1 MKNRMGGR
9 GEEGVT
15 TELLL
20 MTYVTQERA
29 TSHIHAPRDIHE
41 SCDMYMSH
49 VTYT

>member
-20 MTYVTQERA
+20 KKTNGLGFRV
-29 TSHIHAPRDIHE
+29 
-41 SCDMYMSH
+41 
-49 VTYT
+49 